1 MGDETVTLTFASEPE
16 PERPIMSA
24 RAAMR
29 QAIER
34 AELGEFEGAQLWL
47 NIATELRQGEWMSA
61 SAKGIELT
69 DSPTQ
74 GRPRG
79 GRVMHYWPR
88 GGGEFLCGADSGFRT
103 TDRMSVTCQS
113 CAHMLI
119 TKRFTEE
126 RADET
131 VILNTPMVC
140 AHCDFAIGVVTPAFG
155 SPTFWAHLTTRQ
167 RVCPGTPK
175 PGGHTYATP
184 KVHAHG

>member
-24 RAAMR
+24 CAAMR

-47 NIATELRQGEWMSA
+47 NIATELRAGEIASA
-61 SAKGIELT
+61 SVKGIELT

-126 RADET
+126 PADET
-131 VILNTPMVC
+131 AIVSAPAGC
-140 AHCDFAIGVVTPAFG
+140 AHCGFAIGVIPGAEFIV
-155 SPTFWAHLTTRQ
+155 HLTTGQ
-167 RVCPGTPK
+167 RVCPGMPK
-175 PGGHTYATP
+175 IGVGHTYATY
-184 KVHAHG
+184 KADARG